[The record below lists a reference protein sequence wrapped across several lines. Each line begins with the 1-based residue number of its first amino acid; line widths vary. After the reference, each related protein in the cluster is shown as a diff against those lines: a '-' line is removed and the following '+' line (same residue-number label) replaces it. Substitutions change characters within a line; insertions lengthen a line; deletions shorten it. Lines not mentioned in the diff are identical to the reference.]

1 MNQTLSIHKKT
12 VELSKQVLRMTTEAG
27 SGHASSGLSLAH
39 IVSVLMYKVM
49 RHDPRN
55 PWNPRNDR
63 LVLSEGHAVP
73 IVYAA
78 YADLGGACG
87 SSPDKAQ
94 FLHLADLGGLRHVES
109 CLDGHPNPSAGF
121 PFFDTATGSLGQG
134 LSHGCGLA
142 LAARRK
148 NIQKRIYVI
157 VGDGESREGQ
167 VWEATDFLVENN
179 LHEVVPIF
187 NCNGLGQSEAVSGQ
201 QNEKRLSAK
210 LSAFGFTVI
219 RIDGHDPDQIE
230 NALRTASEAQR
241 PHAIVAKTVK
251 GWVVREFQRKN
262 YHGKTLKESMLPE
275 AMSDLESV
283 LVRFGASDA
292 DDTGL
297 KPPSPEE
304 SVPAEDKTIGRLG
317 APDFASLLK
326 GDPHQEDALK
336 RVMST
341 RRAYGLALR
350 ELGRVDPRIVA
361 LDGDV
366 KNSTYS
372 QYFADAYPDRFFE
385 ARIAEQNMISAA
397 VGLAAGG
404 SIPFVSSFG
413 KFLVRAYDQIE
424 MGLIAQAPVKICGS
438 HSGASIG
445 ADGPSQMGLTDVAFF
460 SALANVH
467 RRDGTPGVAFFN
479 PSCAVAAYKCVQKM
493 VDHPG
498 AAYLRTIRSDL
509 PMLYSPDEEFEL
521 GVSKTVLP
529 GKDFMFVGAG
539 YMVHVCIRAAE
550 LLAEDGITA
559 GVIDCWSLP
568 LRRESIPFES
578 TRLFVTV
585 EDNYGNGTGSAIAAA
600 AAERTD
606 GHNVVKQIYVDRIPR
621 SGISPE
627 EALRFVGLS
636 PERIATVAKENLQ
649 SM

>member
-1 MNQTLSIHKKT
+1 MDQTLNIHKKA

-39 IVSVLMYKVM
+39 LVSVLMYKAM
-49 RHDPRN
+49 RHDPKN
-55 PWNPRNDR
+55 PWNPQNDR

-87 SSPDKAQ
+87 SSPEDAA
-94 FLHLADLGGLRHVES
+94 FLHLADLGGLRHVDS

-134 LSHGCGLA
+134 LSHGCGIA
-142 LAARRK
+142 LAARMRK
-148 NIQKRIYVI
+148 ISKRVYVLI
-157 VGDGESREGQ
+157 GDGESREGQ
-167 VWEATDFLVENN
+167 VWEAADFLVDNN

-187 NCNGLGQSEAVSGQ
+187 NCNGLGQSEEVSTQ
-201 QNEKRLSAK
+201 QSEKRLSTK

-230 NALRTASEAQR
+230 DALRTASDAQR
-241 PHAIVAKTVK
+241 PHAIVARTIK

-275 AMSDLESV
+275 AAGDLESV
-283 LVRFGASDA
+283 LVRLGASDA
-292 DDTGL
+292 DETGL
-297 KPPSPEE
+297 KPPRPSENA
-304 SVPAEDKTIGRLG
+304 PAGDKAVGRLSN
-317 APDFASLLK
+317 PDFPSLLK
-326 GDPHQEDALK
+326 GDSHQADAQNGI
-336 RVMST
+336 MST

-350 ELGRVDPRIVA
+350 ELGRLDPRIVA

-385 ARIAEQNMISAA
+385 ARIAEQNMVSTA

-404 SIPFVSSFG
+404 AIPFVSSFG
-413 KFLVRAYDQIE
+413 KFLVRAYDQVE
-424 MGLIAQAPVKICGS
+424 LGLIDEAPIKICGS

-445 ADGPSQMGLTDVAFF
+445 ADGPSQMGLTDVAYF
-460 SALANVH
+460 SSLANVH

-509 PMLYSPDEEFEL
+509 PVLYSPEEEFEI
-521 GVSKTVLP
+521 GVAKTVRS

-539 YMVHVCIRAAE
+539 YMVHVCMRAADI
-550 LLAEDGITA
+550 LAEEGISA

-578 TRLFVTV
+578 TRLFLTV